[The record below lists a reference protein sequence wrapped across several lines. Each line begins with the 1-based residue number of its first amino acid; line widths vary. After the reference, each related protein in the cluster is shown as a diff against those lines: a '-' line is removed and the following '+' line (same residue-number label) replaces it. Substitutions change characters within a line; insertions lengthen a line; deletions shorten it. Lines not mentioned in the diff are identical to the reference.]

1 MYYSPFEAYLQ
12 KYIFP
17 RYGLA
22 GRDYTIREIPFVPY
36 VIADKPKKN
45 TPRTMAESFL
55 ESILKNEKSFNP
67 DDPFQDKLEIGMDK
81 IDLFLE
87 LIAQQEMIRYE
98 NLASLYNDLFT
109 LDKMQKERPFPE
121 NYKRDQIWLKIT
133 EDKLRV
139 YDLIRKEMKDHAKT
153 LSFISKELVDSLI
166 DFKRQKQKERM
177 FSDED
182 FSSEP
187 AKYDRKN

>member
-1 MYYSPFEAYLQ
+1 
-12 KYIFP
+12 
-17 RYGLA
+17 
-22 GRDYTIREIPFVPY
+22 
-36 VIADKPKKN
+36 
-45 TPRTMAESFL
+45 MAESFL

-139 YDLIRKEMKDHAKT
+139 YDSIRKEMKDHAKM
-153 LSFISKELVDSLI
+153 LSFISKEMVDSLI